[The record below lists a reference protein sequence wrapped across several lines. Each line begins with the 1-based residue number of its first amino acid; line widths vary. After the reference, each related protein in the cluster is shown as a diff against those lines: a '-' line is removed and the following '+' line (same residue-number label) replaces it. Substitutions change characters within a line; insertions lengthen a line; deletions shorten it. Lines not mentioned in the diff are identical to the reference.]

1 MTNSKTANE
10 LIDEAGKHPTLDEV
24 LARDPRDVTDA
35 NLAAIVAHSRQER
48 AMFEAKEASAEDRK
62 RKKK

>member
-1 MTNSKTANE
+1 MTNPKTANE

-24 LARDPRDVTDA
+24 LARDPNYVTDA
-35 NLAAIVAHSRQER
+35 DLEAIIAHSRQER
-48 AMFEAKEASAEDRK
+48 AMFEAKEATAEDRK

>member
-24 LARDPRDVTDA
+24 LARDPNYVTDA
-35 NLAAIVAHSRQER
+35 DLEAVIAHNRRER
-48 AMFEAKEASAEDRK
+48 VMFEAKEAAAEDRK